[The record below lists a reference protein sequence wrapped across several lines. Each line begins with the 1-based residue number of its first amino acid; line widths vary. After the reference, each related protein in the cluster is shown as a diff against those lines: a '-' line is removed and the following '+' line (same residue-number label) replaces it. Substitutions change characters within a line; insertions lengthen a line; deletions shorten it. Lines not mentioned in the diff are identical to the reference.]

1 MRDKQPN
8 VSARRKRRLVF
19 AGVASAVV
27 LAAALTHQ
35 PTNRGPSYQG
45 KSIEYWF
52 KISTPGDSNSRHSPE
67 ARAFQDMGPAAVPF
81 LRKMLREDAWWE
93 GFYRRQYFSIKL
105 RTGLPTSL
113 TARLPAPML
122 YGYRQ
127 QHAAMMLGFI
137 GPPAK
142 AATSDLI
149 EAYKIASAKAY
160 NLRRNAVTNWASPT
174 FNMMYSIS
182 PKVLLPTGRVGVLF
196 SAEDQLR
203 ITLIHNL
210 GEIGG
215 TNEEIVP
222 IILGALRDTNGEIRA
237 TAKSAI
243 QWGCL
248 TEAANASTGA
258 LLGALKDSDEE
269 VSSSAAH
276 LLGLIMGENVKVIP
290 ALIKYLGDPDAKT
303 RARAIGLLI
312 KPVGER
318 VATPRLIEAL
328 DSTNAL
334 VRGAAARILGTYGTV
349 AGAAVP
355 KLAELVKEENEQDTQ
370 IRYSAAEALWRID
383 QQLRPLIPFRI
394 AELKHEREGVRWDA
408 ASFLGERGPEAACA
422 VPILAEMLRNDSRSR
437 LRAKAATTLGQI
449 GPQAKAAIPAL
460 KQALQDENKN
470 VRDAAAEALKQI
482 DPTGVVH

>member
-1 MRDKQPN
+1 MRDKPPN
-8 VSARRKRRLVF
+8 ASARTKRRLLF
-19 AGVASAVV
+19 TGAVAVVV
-27 LAAALTHQ
+27 LAAAFIQLLA
-35 PTNRGPSYQG
+35 NRGPSYRG

-52 KISTPGDSNSRHSPE
+52 KKSTPGDSNSRQSPE
-67 ARAFQDMGPAAVPF
+67 ARAFQDMGPAVVPF
-81 LRKMLREDAWWE
+81 LRKMLQEETWWE

-105 RTGLPTSL
+105 RAGLPPSL
-113 TARLPAPML
+113 TAHLPAPML

-142 AATSDLI
+142 AAASDLI

-160 NLRRNAVTNWASPT
+160 NLRRNAITNWASPT

-222 IILGALRDTNGEIRA
+222 IILGAMRDTNGEIRA
-237 TAKSAI
+237 AAKSAI
-243 QWGCL
+243 QWGHL
-248 TEAANASTGA
+248 AEAANVSTVA
-258 LLGALKDSDEE
+258 LLEALKDPDED

-276 LLGLIMGENVKVIP
+276 LLELTMAENVKVIP
-290 ALIKYLGDPDAKT
+290 TLIKYLGDPDAKT

-312 KPVGER
+312 KPIGER

-328 DSTNAL
+328 DSTNTL

-355 KLAELVKEENEQDTQ
+355 KLAELVKEGNEPDTQ
-370 IRYSAAEALWRID
+370 IRCFAAEALWRID

-394 AELKHEREGVRWDA
+394 AELKNEREGIRWDA
-408 ASFLGERGPEAACA
+408 ASFLGECGSEASSA
-422 VPILAEMLRNDSRSR
+422 VPDLVEMLRNDSKSR
-437 LRAKAATTLGQI
+437 LRARAATALGQI
-449 GPQAKAAIPAL
+449 GPDAKTAIPAL
-460 KQALQDENKN
+460 KRALQDESQN
-470 VRDAAAEALKQI
+470 VRDAAAEALKKI
-482 DPTGVVH
+482 DPAGAER